1 MVLYL
6 PFDDP
11 EGSKAYDFSQYRNDA
26 ELSNG
31 AGFTKDSAHGKAL
44 ALNLTGECSTVTAI
58 PLSGNFTLM
67 CYVKSTTD
75 LVWLINYSGLEN
87 YRQGFIKQSLANRT
101 TGYIQLVFVKEGKT
115 LKVYAENQAL
125 DVVSLPDGSPTGFT
139 LNDFNLAGSEAQVDD
154 LKVFSKAMSFTEIRA
169 CL

>member
-1 MVLYL
+1 M
-6 PFDDP
+6 
-11 EGSKAYDFSQYRNDA
+11 
-26 ELSNG
+26 
-31 AGFTKDSAHGKAL
+31 
-44 ALNLTGECSTVTAI
+44 TAI

-101 TGYIQLVFVKEGKT
+101 TGYIQLVFVKEGTT
-115 LKVYAENQAL
+115 LKVYAENQLL

-139 LNDFNLAGSEAQVDD
+139 LMISTWLAVRHRWMISKCLTRLCLSQRSE
-154 LKVFSKAMSFTEIRA
+154 LPLTTRRM
-169 CL
+169 